1 MVQDGRRGRG
11 WMGDRSELD
20 LGLGLEAFA
29 LFLVL
34 LALLDL
40 GEVSCVSIL
49 RWNNME
55 LGTTG

>member
-1 MVQDGRRGRG
+1 
-11 WMGDRSELD
+11 MGDRSELD